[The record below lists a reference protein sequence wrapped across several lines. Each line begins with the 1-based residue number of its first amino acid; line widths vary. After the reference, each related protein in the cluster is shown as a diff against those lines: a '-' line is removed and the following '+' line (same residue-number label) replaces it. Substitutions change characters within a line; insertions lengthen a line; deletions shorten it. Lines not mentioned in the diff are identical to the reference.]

1 MSQSQSGFGHHLA
14 SRLLGLIPTL
24 LMLIT
29 IAFFMMRM
37 APGGPFD
44 SEKAL
49 PPEIR
54 ANLDAKYHLDE
65 PLLQQYFRYLGQIVT
80 LDFGPSFQ
88 YKDWTVNELIASG
101 FPVSLTI
108 GGLAMVLA
116 FFVGTLVGI
125 FAALRQN
132 SAVDYAVMGVAMLGI
147 SIPGFVVAPLLI
159 LICAVYMGWLPAG
172 GWEWSITYMILPVV
186 TLALPVV
193 AYIARLT
200 RGSMIEVLH
209 SNYIRTARAKG
220 LPEHVVVRRHALK
233 PAMLPVISFM
243 GPATAGLITGSVVVE
258 RIYSIPGLGSYFVQG
273 ALNRDYTLVM
283 GVVIFYGVVIV
294 LLNFIV
300 DMLYAWLNPR
310 IRFEEG

>member
-1 MSQSQSGFGHHLA
+1 VSQSGLGQHIV
-14 SRLLGLIPTL
+14 SRMLGLIPTL

-44 SEKAL
+44 GEKVL

-54 ANLDAKYHLDE
+54 ANLEAKYHLDE
-65 PLLQQYFRYLGQIVT
+65 PVLQQYFRYLGQIAT

-88 YKDWTVNELIASG
+88 YKDWTVNELIARG
-101 FPVSLTI
+101 FPVSLAI
-108 GGLAMVLA
+108 GGSAMVLA
-116 FFVGTLVGI
+116 FVLGTLIGI
-125 FAALRQN
+125 TAAMRQN
-132 SAVDYAVMGVAMLGI
+132 TFVDYTSMGVAMMGI
-147 SIPGFVVAPLLI
+147 SIPNFVVAPLLI
-159 LICAVYMGWLPAG
+159 LVFAVYLGWLPAG
-172 GWEWSITYMILPVV
+172 GWEWSFRHMLLPVI
-186 TLALPVV
+186 TLSLPVI

-233 PAMLPVISFM
+233 PALLPVISFM

-300 DMLYAWLNPR
+300 DMIYAWLNPR
-310 IRFEEG
+310 IRFDES

>member
-1 MSQSQSGFGHHLA
+1 MRQEGILQHTA

-24 LMLIT
+24 LVLIT
-29 IAFFMMRM
+29 IAFFLIRM

-44 SEKAL
+44 SEKIL

-54 ANLDAKYHLDE
+54 ANLDVKYHLDE
-65 PLLQQYFRYLGQIVT
+65 PLIKQYFRYLGQIIT

-88 YKDWTVNELIASG
+88 YKDWTVNELIARG

-108 GGLAMVLA
+108 GGLAMLLA
-116 FFVGTLVGI
+116 FFLGTLIGI
-125 FAALRQN
+125 VAAMRQN
-132 SAVDYAVMGVAMLGI
+132 TAVDYSIMGVAMLGI
-147 SIPGFVVAPLLI
+147 SIPNFVVAPLLI
-159 LICAVYMGWLPAG
+159 LLVAVYAGWLPAG
-172 GWEWSITYMILPVV
+172 GWDWSVQRMVLPVI
-186 TLALPVV
+186 TLALPAI

-220 LPEHVVVRRHALK
+220 LPEYLVILRHALK
-233 PAMLPVISFM
+233 PALLPVISFM
-243 GPATAGLITGSVVVE
+243 GPAAAALITGSVVIE

-283 GVVIFYGVVIV
+283 GVVIFYGVIII

-300 DMLYAWLNPR
+300 DILYAWMNPR
-310 IRFEEG
+310 IRYDEAQ

>member
-1 MSQSQSGFGHHLA
+1 MRQEGILQHTA

-24 LMLIT
+24 LVLIT
-29 IAFFMMRM
+29 IAFFLIRM

-44 SEKAL
+44 SEKIL

-54 ANLDAKYHLDE
+54 ANLDVKYHLDE
-65 PLLQQYFRYLGQIVT
+65 PLIKQYFRYLGQIIT

-88 YKDWTVNELIASG
+88 YKDWTVNELIARG

-108 GGLAMVLA
+108 GGLAILLA
-116 FFVGTLVGI
+116 FTLGTLIGI
-125 FAALRQN
+125 VAAMRQN
-132 SAVDYAVMGVAMLGI
+132 TAVDYSIMGVAMLGI
-147 SIPGFVVAPLLI
+147 SIPNFVVAPLLI
-159 LICAVYMGWLPAG
+159 LVVAVYAGWLPAG
-172 GWEWSITYMILPVV
+172 GWDWSVQRMVLPVI
-186 TLALPVV
+186 TLALPAI

-220 LPEHVVVRRHALK
+220 LPEYLVIFRHALK
-233 PAMLPVISFM
+233 PALLPVISFM
-243 GPATAGLITGSVVVE
+243 GPATAALITGSVVIE

-283 GVVIFYGVVIV
+283 GVVVFYGVIII

-300 DMLYAWLNPR
+300 DILYAWMNPR
-310 IRFEEG
+310 IRYNEAQ